1 MKFRKTLKILLGKDG
16 GLYIKGEA
24 HNTHV
29 PSFYFFPFLFVCCLL
44 HFPFIFNRN
53 FSFLFFVFVYLF
65 SVNFFFLSSFLIQS
79 KMHCGYM
86 NLQCCVKQVHKLRNR
101 TSSPSNLRT
110 RSPQVQ
116 SGFAWLAWHCAPA
129 VCYSKP
135 GFATVTAVLFFLF

>member
-53 FSFLFFVFVYLF
+53 FSFLF
-65 SVNFFFLSSFLIQS
+65 S
-79 KMHCGYM
+79 
-86 NLQCCVKQVHKLRNR
+86 
-101 TSSPSNLRT
+101 
-110 RSPQVQ
+110 
-116 SGFAWLAWHCAPA
+116 
-129 VCYSKP
+129 
-135 GFATVTAVLFFLF
+135 FFLFIFSKLSFSFFLFNLFMSFSLFLSTFFFYIFNTNVNFLVNYFLSHLSFFFCILIYLSPLLFVHI